1 MANVYIGSDYTIT
14 DVNMF
19 STENDAQVWYQ
30 VVFQRND
37 RAAATMYVTAYNDP
51 KFPKNLNKND
61 FIANVL
67 PEVNT
72 YISILDSATDD
83 KLESWNTED

>member
-14 DVNMF
+14 DVNMLN
-19 STENDAQVWYQ
+19 TENNDTIWYQ
-30 VVFQRND
+30 VVFRRHD
-37 RAAATMYVTAYNDP
+37 RENTNMYITAYNDP
-51 KFPKNLNKND
+51 KFPKNLDKNN

-72 YISILDSATDD
+72 YISILDSAARDD
-83 KLESWNTED
+83 LESWNTED

>member
-19 STENDAQVWYQ
+19 STENDDQVWYQ

-37 RAAATMYVTAYNDP
+37 RENPTMYVTAYNDP
-51 KFPKNLNKND
+51 KFPKNLDKNN

-72 YISILDSATDD
+72 YISTLDSAISD